1 MKPKKQTPQQLQAAI
16 VALSGQLADTRQL
29 LNLEKYEH
37 LRFLNQLRAQ
47 VLGFK
52 ELPLDATTSDLLMF
66 REDLVRFLQKVVQVA
81 TNVNHEAA
89 KQEDKKPVA
98 APFLG

>member
-1 MKPKKQTPQQLQAAI
+1 MKQKKLRPEQLQAAI

-37 LRFLNQLRAQ
+37 LRFLNQLRSQ

-52 ELPLDATTSDLLMF
+52 ELPLDTATSDLLMF

-89 KQEDKKPVA
+89 KEDKKPVA